1 MDKKENIFSINV
13 KESYVF
19 IIPYGKGKGGSLS

>member
-13 KESYVF
+13 KVSYVF
-19 IIPYGKGKGGSLS
+19 IIPYGKGKGGSLR